1 MDKIKI
7 ITDTSADIPSEIFK
21 MKEVEVLPIIIQF
34 EDKDF
39 YDGQDIT
46 FHKLVDMMKY
56 SDKLPTTAGINPQRF
71 VECYKRYLDEG
82 YKIISLHLSSKM
94 SGTYQAACMAK
105 EMLETNDISV
115 IDSENVTSGLGL
127 LVLKA
132 CKLKEK
138 GMSFEE
144 IDNSIRQM
152 IPHVKSSLVFG
163 SLENLVKGG
172 RLSKT
177 AGIVGNILGIKLVLE
192 VNEGEMKVR
201 EKVRG
206 TKKAVKNAITYI
218 DEKGIKQDEDIVLL
232 TSGDE
237 ELKEMFRT
245 YCDKNNMKIIE
256 AEVGCTVGV
265 HAGTTAAGIFFV
277 ENY

>member
-7 ITDTSADIPSEIFK
+7 ITDTSADIPSEILK

-34 EDKDF
+34 QDKDF

-46 FHKLVDMMKY
+46 FHKLVDMMQY

-138 GMSFEE
+138 GISFEE

-237 ELKEMFRT
+237 ELKEMFRN

>member
-1 MDKIKI
+1 MEKIKI

-21 MKEVEVLPIIIQF
+21 MKEVEVIPIIIQF
-34 EDKDF
+34 QDKDF
-39 YDGQDIT
+39 YDGEDIT
-46 FHKLVDMMKY
+46 FPKLVDMMKY

-71 VECYKRYLDEG
+71 VECYKKYLDEG

-105 EMLETNDISV
+105 EMLETDDISV

-144 IDNSIRQM
+144 IDNAIRQT

-206 TKKAVKNAITYI
+206 TKKAVKNALAYI
-218 DEKGIKQDEDIVLL
+218 EEKGVKQDEDVVLL

-237 ELKEMFRT
+237 ELKGMFKG
-245 YCDKNNMKIIE
+245 YCDKNIGKYIS

-265 HAGTTAAGIFFV
+265 HAGTTAAGIFFI